1 MKGAKAPYGV
11 IMTQE
16 IELRNTGIK
25 FAHFDEDSATFT
37 SISENNSVMYKLEVR
52 GSNADSTKPAR
63 VRFNGVE
70 IIGDGY
76 ETGLN
81 FKVLTPTGQLHEEKV
96 FYGRGASLAMRD
108 YLSLLKGDYIIAIAS
123 HGQLTADPINDDV
136 FSHLG
141 SVSFPNH
148 ILLSQMPQV
157 SYAAI
162 YSNKMGKIVCEGMQ
176 ATHGEGQDSSIQI
189 EKVYDTIDDLAIT
202 GIPQRFLDYPVE
214 YVSEDAEHF
223 EMIQWPNDNVTAP
236 LEDYNIK
243 TGDKLSISF
252 ELFRDSEAAEANVTA
267 RFFHNYFFDG
277 EYKTGVRYN
286 ASKKDVWEKFESVY
300 TVPEGVDSV
309 VTGCMR
315 YPANSNAGIVKVR
328 NVLITQISGVS
339 KTTGPTSFGVNG
351 VRTTHIQDNGDFT
364 NPVMSLLKLPRD
376 NKHITSNNF
385 KEFDVD

>member
-1 MKGAKAPYGV
+1 
-11 IMTQE
+11 MTQE
-16 IELRNTGIK
+16 IELRNNGIK

-52 GSNADSTKPAR
+52 GSNADSSKPAR
-63 VRFNGVE
+63 IRFNGVE
-70 IIGDGY
+70 IVGTGY

-96 FYGRGASLAMRD
+96 FYGRGAVLAMRD
-108 YLSLLKGDYIIAIAS
+108 YLSLLKGDYIIAMAS
-123 HGQLTADPINDDV
+123 HGELFADVVSDGI
-136 FSHLG
+136 FAKLG
-141 SVSFPNH
+141 SVSFPNY
-148 ILLSQMPQV
+148 ILLQQMPRV

-162 YSNKMGKIVCEGMQ
+162 YSTKMGKIVCEGMQ

-202 GIPQRFLDYPVE
+202 GTPQRFLDYPVE

-223 EMIQWPNDNVTAP
+223 ELIQWPHDEISAP
-236 LEDYNIK
+236 LEDFNIK
-243 TGDKLSISF
+243 AGDKLSISF
-252 ELFRDSEAAEANVTA
+252 ELFRDSAAAAANVTA
-267 RFFHNYFFDG
+267 RFFHNYFMEG
-277 EYKTGVRYN
+277 QYKTGVRYN
-286 ASKKDVWEKFESVY
+286 ASQKDQWEKFEAVY

-309 VTGCMR
+309 VTGCIR
-315 YPANSNAGIVKVR
+315 YPTNSNEGVVKVR
-328 NVLITQISGVS
+328 NILITPISGVV

-351 VRTTHIQDNGDFT
+351 IRTTHIQDNGDFT

>member
-1 MKGAKAPYGV
+1 
-11 IMTQE
+11 MTQE
-16 IELRNTGIK
+16 IELRNTGIT

-63 VRFNGVE
+63 IRFNGVE
-70 IIGDGY
+70 IVGTGY
-76 ETGLN
+76 ENGLN

-96 FYGRGASLAMRD
+96 FYGRGAVLAMRD
-108 YLSLLKGDYIIAIAS
+108 YLSLLKGDYIIAMAT
-123 HGQLTADPINDDV
+123 HGELFADPISDVV
-136 FSHLG
+136 FSKMG

-148 ILLSQMPQV
+148 ILLQQMPRV

-162 YSNKMGKIVCEGMQ
+162 YSTKMGKIVCEGMQ
-176 ATHGEGQDSSIQI
+176 ATNGEGQNSSIQI

-202 GIPQRFLDYPVE
+202 GTPQRFLDYPVE

-223 EMIQWPNDNVTAP
+223 ELIQWPHDETSAP
-236 LEDYNIK
+236 LEDFNIK
-243 TGDKLSISF
+243 AGDKLSISF
-252 ELFRDSEAAEANVTA
+252 ELFRDSAAAAANVTA
-267 RFFHNYFFDG
+267 RFYHNYFTDG
-277 EYKTGVRYN
+277 QYKTGVRYN
-286 ASKKDVWEKFESVY
+286 ASKKDQWEKFEAVY

-309 VTGCMR
+309 VTGCIR
-315 YPANSNAGIVKVR
+315 YPTNSNEGIVKIR
-328 NVLITQISGVS
+328 NILITPISGVV

>member
-1 MKGAKAPYGV
+1 
-11 IMTQE
+11 MTQE

-63 VRFNGVE
+63 IRFNGVE
-70 IIGDGY
+70 IVGEGY

-81 FKVLTPTGQLHEEKV
+81 FKVLTPTGQLHEEKI
-96 FYGRGASLAMRD
+96 FFGRGAALAMRD
-108 YLSLLKGDYIIAIAS
+108 YLNTIKGDYIIAMAS
-123 HGQLTADPINDDV
+123 HGELTPDPINDGV
-136 FSHLG
+136 FDKLG
-141 SVSFPNH
+141 SVSYPNH
-148 ILLSQMPQV
+148 ILLRQMPRV

-162 YSNKMGKIVCEGMQ
+162 YSVKMGKIVCEGMQ

-189 EKVYDTIDDLAIT
+189 EKVYDTIDDLAVT

-223 EMIQWPNDNVTAP
+223 ELIQWPRNEISAP
-236 LEDYNIK
+236 LEDFNIK
-243 TGDKLSISF
+243 AGDKLSISF
-252 ELFRDSEAAEANVTA
+252 ELFRDSAAAAANVTA
-267 RFFHNYFFDG
+267 RFFHNYFLDG
-277 EYKTGVRYN
+277 QYKTGVRYN
-286 ASKKDVWEKFESVY
+286 ASKKDQWERFEAVY

-309 VTGCMR
+309 VTGCIR
-315 YPANSNAGIVKVR
+315 YPTNSSEGIVKVR
-328 NVLITQISGVS
+328 NILITQISGVV

-351 VRTTHIQDNGDFT
+351 VRTTHIQDNGVFD

-376 NKHITSNNF
+376 NKQITSNNF
-385 KEFDVD
+385 KEFEVD